1 MQIMICGK
9 RADIRGKLIE
19 KDLLEH
25 NITDLFIM
33 PKRLEIGT
41 IVFDKYMKKSWVVTD
56 IVILND

>member
-1 MQIMICGK
+1 MQVMICGK
-9 RADIRGKLIE
+9 RTDIRGILIE

-33 PKRLEIGT
+33 PKRLEVGT
-41 IVFDKYMKKSWVVTD
+41 IVFDEYLEKSWAITD